1 MALMM
6 YVVQRNS
13 ADGGAQWLGR
23 TQPTLIWGDKR
34 NAMMFETRALARMA
48 AQIAAK
54 VEAALEIVFIPDP
67 LRWQE

>member
-1 MALMM
+1 MM

-13 ADGGAQWLGR
+13 ADGGAQWLSR
-23 TQPTLIWGDKR
+23 TQPTLSWGDKR

-48 AQIAAK
+48 AQIAAQ